1 MIKGFSKTLEKS
13 GLQEKLQDFCE
24 THKECTLIFYAHSGN
39 EKDDRGI
46 HVNKVFAGFSQEGN
60 SSQIINSAK
69 ACLKYLETGR
79 LEQLEE
85 RSQNKSM

>member
-13 GLQEKLQDFCE
+13 GLQEKLQEFCE
-24 THKECTLIFYAHSGN
+24 THKDCTLIFYAHSGD

-46 HVNKVFAGFSQEGN
+46 HVNKVFAGFSQQNASEK
-60 SSQIINSAK
+60 IINAAK

-79 LEQLEE
+79 LEQ
-85 RSQNKSM
+85 